1 MNKITYNKLVRNKI
15 PQIIEADD
23 KKVIYE
29 ILSNSEYM
37 TMLDEKLNE
46 EIREYQDSKNVEK
59 LADIME
65 VVYTIAMVNGLSP
78 DELEEMRKTKAEKRG
93 DFSGKVFLKEVII
106 E

>member
-1 MNKITYNKLVRNKI
+1 MAKITYNKLVRNKI

-29 ILSNSEYM
+29 ILSNAQYM
-37 TMLDEKLNE
+37 TMLDDKLNE
-46 EIREYQDSKNVEK
+46 EIREYQDSKNIEK

-65 VVYTIAMVNGLSP
+65 VVYTIAMVKGISP
-78 DELEEMRKTKAEKRG
+78 DELEEMRKIKAEKRG
-93 DFSGKVFLKEVII
+93 DFSGKIFLKEVII